1 MVRRYFVSGLTPA
14 SVNGFHF
21 LGLTESNYMSIY
33 PTELIAKAE
42 FEMRTFERVSQETGK
57 ELLNE
62 VKSLRTELQK
72 MKPINAVAIDREN
85 LGVMLHLNLDPEL
98 QQSIPKILEC
108 IDSFDPIQKPLF
120 VKD

>member
-1 MVRRYFVSGLTPA
+1 
-14 SVNGFHF
+14 
-21 LGLTESNYMSIY
+21 MSIY